1 MKETRTYKF
10 DTNEKKQKIIE
21 IYNTKYNKIIT
32 AIFDDDNEKNKMK
45 EVLNQLSKYYINDM
59 LNWKAK
65 LKNVLNTKFSHFLF
79 LWKY

>member
-59 LNWKAK
+59 LN
-65 LKNVLNTKFSHFLF
+65 
-79 LWKY
+79 